1 MINYHE
7 KQSKKEVIP
16 IKPISRKKALPNRED
31 TIKKDPHS
39 LCIDDNLI
47 KKYNNN
53 LDKCIDSLK

>member
-1 MINYHE
+1 
-7 KQSKKEVIP
+7 SKKEVIP